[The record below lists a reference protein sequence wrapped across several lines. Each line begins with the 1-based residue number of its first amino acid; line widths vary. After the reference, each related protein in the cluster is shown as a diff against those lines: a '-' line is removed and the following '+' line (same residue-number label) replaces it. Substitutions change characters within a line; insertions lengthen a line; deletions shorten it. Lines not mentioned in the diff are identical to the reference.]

1 MWAMACL
8 FEMQLLD
15 SSDIYR
21 LKLHL
26 CLITFTSYL
35 NCPNSKRSLP
45 FVIIQGYIRVDIWR
59 DQCDRWS
66 CKILVS
72 RVNFQK
78 TPGTAQEFTQN

>member
-15 SSDIYR
+15 SSDVYR

-45 FVIIQGYIRVDIWR
+45 FVIIQGYILFWSTTTTTKVQEKEKHVDNHFSL
-59 DQCDRWS
+59 CPL
-66 CKILVS
+66 LV
-72 RVNFQK
+72 
-78 TPGTAQEFTQN
+78 

>member
-15 SSDIYR
+15 SSDVYR

-45 FVIIQGYIRVDIWR
+45 FVIIQGYILFWSTTTTTKVQEKEKHVDNHFSL
-59 DQCDRWS
+59 CPL
-66 CKILVS
+66 LVYL
-72 RVNFQK
+72 VK
-78 TPGTAQEFTQN
+78 V